1 MGQVAKSGQTINAVN
16 GHSFIEINGTEQ
28 LIPAINNMLQVSLAF
43 FFLKGFNKKSF
54 HCSGQQ

>member
-28 LIPAINNMLQVSLAF
+28 LIPVINNMMQVSLAF
-43 FFLKGFNKKSF
+43 FKKRV
-54 HCSGQQ
+54 